1 MMNTRLLFRTSA
13 IVEIL
18 TGLALL
24 VAPSLVVG
32 LLLGDGVNPIG
43 IAVARILGIGLLSV
57 GVAGWESAG
66 QDSRLAPQAGLCIY
80 NIGAA
85 VVLVIIA
92 TTGGINGILLWP
104 VAVLHA
110 AIGAMMLW
118 VILAP
123 SRNPAGMQQS

>member
-1 MMNTRLLFRTSA
+1 MNTRLLFKTSA
-13 IVEIL
+13 LVEIS

-32 LLLGDGVNPIG
+32 LLLGDGVSPIG
-43 IAVARILGIGLLSV
+43 IAVARILGIGLFSV

-66 QDSRLAPQAGLCIY
+66 QDSRLAPRAGLCTY
-80 NIGAA
+80 NLGAA

-104 VAVLHA
+104 VAVYTQRSA
-110 AIGAMMLW
+110 
-118 VILAP
+118 
-123 SRNPAGMQQS
+123 R